1 MLLIIAVLSTS
12 ILSFTLGIAVTTLI
26 LYCYMR
32 TRHHRKPPDS
42 LTSKQLRI
50 VQQAKHSENIRA
62 SEYQDIPVYQ
72 EVKEF
77 KVPEGPPKSTKLDMD
92 VSLMQNSAYGRI
104 CELEAS
110 TLEDKANENSESVI
124 VNPIYS

>member
-1 MLLIIAVLSTS
+1 
-12 ILSFTLGIAVTTLI
+12 
-26 LYCYMR
+26 MR
-32 TRHHRKPPDS
+32 ARHHHKPPDS
-42 LTSKQLRI
+42 LTSKQLHVRT
-50 VQQAKHSENIRA
+50 QQATHSKNTRA

-72 EVKEF
+72 EVKEL
-77 KVPEGPPKSTKLDMD
+77 KVPESPLRSTKLDMD

-104 CELEAS
+104 YELEAS